1 MPHDL
6 RKLKYFSDTD
16 GLGNYVS
23 SRPLQTSPLMNNNL
37 PESAECC

>member
-1 MPHDL
+1 MPPDL
-6 RKLKYFSDTD
+6 RKLKYFLGTD
-16 GLGNYVS
+16 GLGNCVS